1 MLSDAEL
8 LRYSRHILL
17 AGIDIDGQLKLKNS
31 RVLIVGLGG
40 LGSPVALYLAA
51 AGVGELH
58 LADFDVVDSSN
69 LQRQIVHDTAHES
82 LPKVESA
89 RDRLRALNPL
99 VDLHVHNTQLDADS
113 LGALVQDM
121 DLVMDCTDNFHI
133 RDELNR
139 VCVEQGIAW
148 VSGAAIRLSGQV
160 TLFNPR
166 AAESPCYRCL
176 FPEIEESGP
185 GCNEAGVLGP
195 LVGVIGS
202 IQAAEAL
209 KFLTGLGRTLQ
220 GRLLLAELGS
230 CQFRELRISRDPGC
244 PVCGD

>member
-1 MLSDAEL
+1 MLTDEEL

-17 AGIDIDGQLKLKNS
+17 AGLDIEGQLKLKQG

-40 LGSPVALYLAA
+40 LGSPVSLYLAA

-69 LQRQIVHDTAHES
+69 LQRQIVHDTPHAGA
-82 LPKVESA
+82 LKVESA
-89 RDRLRALNPL
+89 RDRLQALNPL
-99 VDLHVHNTQLDADS
+99 INLHVHDVQLDADS
-113 LGALVQDM
+113 LTPLVQGM
-121 DLVMDCTDNFHI
+121 HLVLDCTDNFRI

-139 VCVEQGIAW
+139 VCVTQGVAW
-148 VSGAAIRLSGQV
+148 ISGAAIRLAGQV
-160 TLFNPR
+160 TLFNPQ
-166 AAESPCYRCL
+166 AADSPCYRCL
-176 FPEIEESGP
+176 FPELEESAP

-202 IQAAEAL
+202 IQAGEAI

-220 GRLLLAELGS
+220 GRLLLADLGS
-230 CQFRELRISRDPGC
+230 TQFREMRISRDPHC
-244 PVCGD
+244 AVCGK